1 VSVHLFCVCVVAM
14 ENMNKPEQLQ
24 AITSRI
30 LQNLKNLQGKYGHT
44 YVHMHLHMNLHLILF
59 WLFSI
64 LDIFAFMHLCIRR
77 SLYLCIYCVYSCP
90 FFRLTF
96 NSRICFFF
104 SFFDFASV
112 FFTSLFFNI
121 PAISLPFS
129 FIFIFVLFI
138 LNYIKVHLL
147 NVFFHISNCCHDV
160 HNTNNGIFIII

>member
-1 VSVHLFCVCVVAM
+1 LIFLTIYPPVSVHLFCVCVVAM

-112 FFTSLFFNI
+112 FSRLYFSTFLLFLYRFH
-121 PAISLPFS
+121 
-129 FIFIFVLFI
+129 LF
-138 LNYIKVHLL
+138 LFLFYL
-147 NVFFHISNCCHDV
+147 F
-160 HNTNNGIFIII
+160 